1 MQLVEF
7 SLYIVLCLYITKRK
21 KKAEE
26 SIYWKVF
33 ITNGKALYTII
44 HAFPS
49 INTRM
54 QASVTYLCY
63 TIMQNIQRQ
72 SYI

>member
-33 ITNGKALYTII
+33 ITNGKALY
-44 HAFPS
+44 
-49 INTRM
+49 
-54 QASVTYLCY
+54 
-63 TIMQNIQRQ
+63 IQLYMHFRL
-72 SYI
+72 